1 MAEALKIVLA
11 TPEFFPLAKTGGLAD
26 VAGALSKDLS
36 GMGQDVTVF
45 LPNYR
50 PVQSKVALKPVTV
63 EPVRIRIGA
72 EEIEVGLKETH
83 SAGNKSRILLIDC
96 PEYYDRPELYRD
108 PKTGT

>member
-26 VAGALSKDLS
+26 VAGALSKALT
-36 GMGQDVTVF
+36 GWGHDVTVF

-50 PVQSKVALKPVTV
+50 QIRDKDTLKSLSV

-72 EEIEVGLKETH
+72 KEVEAGLKET
-83 SAGNKSRILLIDC
+83 SLTGNRVRILLIDC
-96 PEYYDRPELYRD
+96 PAYYD
-108 PKTGT
+108 